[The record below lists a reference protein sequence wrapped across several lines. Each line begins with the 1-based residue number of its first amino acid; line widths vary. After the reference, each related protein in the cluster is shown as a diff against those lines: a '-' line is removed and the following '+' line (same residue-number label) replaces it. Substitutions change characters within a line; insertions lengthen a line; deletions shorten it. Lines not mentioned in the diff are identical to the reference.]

1 MKKWLWV
8 LMLLPVLGL
17 AQDKKTALEAQKKRL
32 QQEIVQ
38 INALLKS
45 SVKKRTN
52 VLTEVE
58 TVQLKIE
65 RQDALIRLTNRQ
77 INRLNQEINLNL
89 RNIEQLRTELEKLKK
104 DYAEMVVAARKNQS
118 TQNRLMFLLSSESF
132 WQAYKRMAYM
142 KQYAAYRKQQGEQI
156 AETTKTLQQ
165 YTNDLVA
172 QRKDKERLIR
182 ENREAQKVLD
192 TVRSRQNSLVQQLKR
207 KEKSYAAQIKKKQQ
221 QQDAIDREIERLIR
235 EAIAASNKKA
245 GTKTANFVLTPEA
258 KALAASFV
266 ANKGRLP
273 WPVEKGIVTQKF
285 GTQPHPVVRTTT
297 IKSNGVTLSVPEGTE
312 ARSVFEGKVLNIVQ
326 FKGSNPIVLIQHGNY
341 ITSYKNL
348 SRVYVKKGD
357 KIAAKQ
363 AIGQI
368 FTNTDTG
375 KTALQFSLFQN
386 TTPQNPAL
394 WLYQMKY

>member
-1 MKKWLWV
+1 
-8 LMLLPVLGL
+8 MLIPVLGL
-17 AQDKKTALEAQKKRL
+17 AQDKKATLEAQKKRL

-45 SVKKRTN
+45 SAKKRAN

-58 TVQLKIE
+58 TVQLKMD

-77 INRLNQEINLNL
+77 INRLNQEITLNL
-89 RNIEQLRTELEKLKK
+89 RNIEQLRTELTQLKK
-104 DYAEMVVAARKNQS
+104 DYAEMIVAARKNQS

-156 AETTKTLQQ
+156 ATKTKTLQQ
-165 YTNDLVA
+165 FTNDLVA
-172 QRKDKERLIR
+172 QRKDKVRLIR
-182 ENREAQKVLD
+182 ENRDAQKALD
-192 TVRSRQNSLVQQLKR
+192 TVRARQNSLVQQLKR
-207 KEKSYAAQIKKKQQ
+207 KEKSYAAQIKKKQKQ
-221 QQDAIDREIERLIR
+221 QAAIDKEINRLIR

-245 GTKTANFVLTPEA
+245 GTKTKSFVLTPEA
-258 KALAASFV
+258 KALAANFA

-273 WPVEKGIVTQKF
+273 WPVEKGIVIQKF
-285 GTQPHPVVRTTT
+285 GTQRHPVVRTTT
-297 IKSNGVTLSVPEGTE
+297 IKSNGVTLSVPSGVE

-326 FKGSNPIVLIQHGNY
+326 FKGSNPIVLVQHGNY

-348 SRVYVKKGD
+348 SKVYVKKGD
-357 KIAAKQ
+357 KLRAKQ

-368 FTNTDTG
+368 FTNKDTG

-394 WLYQMKY
+394 WLYQMK

>member
-1 MKKWLWV
+1 
-8 LMLLPVLGL
+8 MLVPVLGF
-17 AQDKKTALEAQKKRL
+17 AQDKKATLEAQKKRL

-38 INALLKS
+38 INTLLKS
-45 SVKKRTN
+45 SAKKRAN

-58 TVQLKIE
+58 TVQLKMD

-89 RNIEQLRTELEKLKK
+89 RNIEQLRTELATLKK

-118 TQNRLMFLLSSESF
+118 AQNRLMFLLSSESF

-156 AETTKTLQQ
+156 AEKTKTLQQ
-165 YTNDLVA
+165 YTNNLVA

-182 ENREAQKVLD
+182 ENRDAQKALD
-192 TVRSRQNSLVQQLKR
+192 TVRARQNNLVQQLKR
-207 KEKSYAAQIKKKQQ
+207 KEKSYAAQIRKKQQ
-221 QQDAIDREIERLIR
+221 QQAAIDREINRLIR

-245 GTKTANFVLTPEA
+245 GTKTTSFVLTPEA
-258 KALAASFV
+258 KALAASFA

-273 WPVEKGIVTQKF
+273 WPVAKGIVTQKF
-285 GTQPHPVVRTTT
+285 GTQRHPVVRTTT
-297 IKSNGVTLSVPEGTE
+297 IKSNGVTLSVPVDTE

-326 FKGSNPIVLIQHGNY
+326 FKGSNPIVLVQHGNY

-348 SRVYVKKGD
+348 SKVYVKKGD
-357 KIAAKQ
+357 KVAAKQ
-363 AIGQI
+363 AIGKV
-368 FTNTDTG
+368 FTNRDTG

-394 WLYQMKY
+394 WLYQMN

>member
-1 MKKWLWV
+1 MKTWFWV
-8 LMLLPVLGL
+8 LMLVPVLGF
-17 AQDKKTALEAQKKRL
+17 AQDKKATLEAQKKRL

-38 INALLKS
+38 INTLLKS
-45 SVKKRTN
+45 SAKKRAN
-52 VLTEVE
+52 VLTEVG
-58 TVQLKIE
+58 TVQLKMD

-89 RNIEQLRTELEKLKK
+89 RNIEQLRTELATLKE
-104 DYAEMVVAARKNQS
+104 DYTEMVVAARKNQS

-156 AETTKTLQQ
+156 AEKTKTLQQ
-165 YTNDLVA
+165 YTNNLVA
-172 QRKDKERLIR
+172 QRKNKERLIR
-182 ENREAQKVLD
+182 ENRDAQKALD
-192 TVRSRQNSLVQQLKR
+192 TVRARQNNLVQQLKR
-207 KEKSYAAQIKKKQQ
+207 KEKSYAAQIRKKQQ
-221 QQDAIDREIERLIR
+221 QQAAIDREINRLIR

-245 GTKTANFVLTPEA
+245 GTKTTSFVLTPEA
-258 KALAASFV
+258 KALAASFA

-273 WPVEKGIVTQKF
+273 WPVAKGIVTQKF
-285 GTQPHPVVRTTT
+285 GTQRHPVVRTTT
-297 IKSNGVTLSVPEGTE
+297 IKSNGVTLSVPADTE

-326 FKGSNPIVLIQHGNY
+326 FKGSNPIVLVQHGNY

-348 SRVYVKKGD
+348 SKVYVKKGD
-357 KIAAKQ
+357 KVAAKQ
-363 AIGQI
+363 AIGKV
-368 FTNTDTG
+368 FTNRDTG

-394 WLYQMKY
+394 WLYQMN

>member
-1 MKKWLWV
+1 MKTWLWV
-8 LMLLPVLGL
+8 LMLVPVLGF
-17 AQDKKTALEAQKKRL
+17 AQDKKASLEAQKKRL

-38 INALLKS
+38 INSLLKS
-45 SVKKRTN
+45 SAKKRAN

-58 TVQLKIE
+58 TVQLKMD

-77 INRLNQEINLNL
+77 INRLNQEITLNL
-89 RNIEQLRTELEKLKK
+89 RNIEQLRVELTKLKK
-104 DYAEMVVAARKNQS
+104 DYAEMVVSARKNQS
-118 TQNRLMFLLSSESF
+118 AQNRLMFVLSSESF

-156 AETTKTLQQ
+156 ATKTKTLQQ

-172 QRKDKERLIR
+172 QRKDKEQLIR
-182 ENREAQKVLD
+182 ENRDAQKALD
-192 TVRSRQNSLVQQLKR
+192 TVRARQSSLVQQLKR
-207 KEKSYAAQIKKKQQ
+207 KEKSYAAQIKKKQKQ
-221 QQDAIDREIERLIR
+221 QAAIDKEINRLIR

-245 GTKTANFVLTPEA
+245 GTKTKNFVLTPEA
-258 KALAASFV
+258 KALAASF
-266 ANKGRLP
+266 ATNKGRLP

-285 GTQPHPVVRTTT
+285 GTQRHPVVRTTT
-297 IKSNGVTLSVPEGTE
+297 IKSNGVTLSAPEGSE

-326 FKGSNPIVLIQHGNY
+326 FTGSNPIVLVQHGNY

-348 SRVYVKKGD
+348 SKVYVKKGD
-357 KIAAKQ
+357 KISAKQ

-368 FTNTDTG
+368 FTNKDTG

-394 WLYQMKY
+394 WLYQMK

>member
-1 MKKWLWV
+1 MRKWVWLI
-8 LMLLPVLGL
+8 LLIPVLSM
-17 AQDKKTALEAQKKRL
+17 AQDKKAALEAQKKQL

-45 SVKKRTN
+45 SAKKRAN

-58 TVQLKIE
+58 TVQLKID

-77 INRLNQEINLNL
+77 INRLNQEIGLNL
-89 RNIEQLRTELEKLKK
+89 RNIETLRAELTVLKK
-104 DYAEMVVAARKNQS
+104 DYAAMVVSARKNQS

-156 AETTKTLQQ
+156 ATKTKTLQQ

-172 QRKDKERLIR
+172 QRKGKEQLIR
-182 ENREAQKVLD
+182 ENRAAQKELD
-192 TVRSRQNSLVQQLKR
+192 SIKLKQNSLVQQLKKR
-207 KEKSYAAQIKKKQQ
+207 EKSYAAQIRKKQRQ
-221 QQDAIDREIERLIR
+221 QEAIDKEINRLIR
-235 EAIAASNKKA
+235 EAIAVSNKKA
-245 GTKTANFVLTPEA
+245 GTKTTSFVLTPEA

-273 WPVEKGIVTQKF
+273 WPVQKGIVTQRF
-285 GTQPHPVVRTTT
+285 GTQRHPVVRTTT
-297 IKSNGVTLSVPEGTE
+297 IKSNGVTLSVPAGAE

-326 FKGSNPIVLIQHGNY
+326 FKGSNPIVLVQHGNY

-348 SRVYVKKGD
+348 SKVYVKKGD
-357 KIAAKQ
+357 KLSAKQ

-368 FTNTDTG
+368 FTNKDTG
-375 KTALQFSLFQN
+375 KTSLQFSLFQN

-394 WLYQMKY
+394 WLYQMK

>member
-1 MKKWLWV
+1 
-8 LMLLPVLGL
+8 MLIPVLGL
-17 AQDKKTALEAQKKRL
+17 AQDKKATLEAQKKRL

-45 SVKKRTN
+45 SAKKRAN

-58 TVQLKIE
+58 TVQLKMD

-77 INRLNQEINLNL
+77 INRLNQEITLNL
-89 RNIEQLRTELEKLKK
+89 RNIEQLRTELIQLKK

-156 AETTKTLQQ
+156 AEKTKTLQQ
-165 YTNDLVA
+165 YTNDLVV

-182 ENREAQKVLD
+182 ENRDAQKALD
-192 TVRSRQNSLVQQLKR
+192 SVRARQNKLMQQLKR
-207 KEKSYAAQIKKKQQ
+207 KEKSYASQIKKKQQ
-221 QQDAIDREIERLIR
+221 QQAAIDKEINRLIR

-245 GTKTANFVLTPEA
+245 GTKTTSFVLTPEA

-273 WPVEKGIVTQKF
+273 WPVEKGIVIQKF
-285 GTQPHPVVRTTT
+285 GTQRHPVVRTTT
-297 IKSNGVTLSVPEGTE
+297 IKSNGVTLSVPEGAE

-326 FKGSNPIVLIQHGNY
+326 FKGSNPIVLVQHGNY

-348 SRVYVKKGD
+348 SKVYVKKGD
-357 KIAAKQ
+357 KLSAKQ

-368 FTNTDTG
+368 FTNKDTG

-394 WLYQMKY
+394 WLYQMK

>member
-1 MKKWLWV
+1 MKTWLWV
-8 LMLLPVLGL
+8 LMLVPLLGF
-17 AQDKKTALEAQKKRL
+17 AQDKKATLEAQKKRL

-38 INALLKS
+38 INTLLKS
-45 SVKKRTN
+45 SAKKRAN

-58 TVQLKIE
+58 TVQLKMD

-89 RNIEQLRTELEKLKK
+89 RNIEQLRTELATLKK

-156 AETTKTLQQ
+156 AEKTKTLQQ
-165 YTNDLVA
+165 YTNNLVA

-182 ENREAQKVLD
+182 ENRDAQKALD
-192 TVRSRQNSLVQQLKR
+192 TVRARQNNLVQQLKR
-207 KEKSYAAQIKKKQQ
+207 KEKSYAAQIRKKQQ
-221 QQDAIDREIERLIR
+221 QQAAIDREINRLIR

-245 GTKTANFVLTPEA
+245 GTKTTSFVLTPEA
-258 KALAASFV
+258 KALAASFA

-273 WPVEKGIVTQKF
+273 WPVAKGIVTQKF
-285 GTQPHPVVRTTT
+285 GTQRHPVVRTTT
-297 IKSNGVTLSVPEGTE
+297 IKSNGVTLSVPADTE

-326 FKGSNPIVLIQHGNY
+326 FKGSNPIVLVQHGNY

-348 SRVYVKKGD
+348 SKVYVKKGD
-357 KIAAKQ
+357 KVAAKQ
-363 AIGQI
+363 AIGKV
-368 FTNTDTG
+368 FTNRDTG

-394 WLYQMKY
+394 WLYQMN

>member
-1 MKKWLWV
+1 MKTWLWV
-8 LMLLPVLGL
+8 LMLVPVLGL
-17 AQDKKTALEAQKKRL
+17 AQDKKASLEAQKKRL

-38 INALLKS
+38 INSLLKS
-45 SVKKRTN
+45 SAKKRAN

-58 TVQLKIE
+58 TVQLKMD

-77 INRLNQEINLNL
+77 INRLNQEITLNL
-89 RNIEQLRTELEKLKK
+89 RNIEQLRVELTKLKK
-104 DYAEMVVAARKNQS
+104 DYAEMVVSARKNQS
-118 TQNRLMFLLSSESF
+118 AQNRLMFVLSSESF

-156 AETTKTLQQ
+156 ATKTKTLQQ

-172 QRKDKERLIR
+172 QRKDKEQLIR
-182 ENREAQKVLD
+182 ENRDAQKALD
-192 TVRSRQNSLVQQLKR
+192 TVRARQSSLVQQLKR
-207 KEKSYAAQIKKKQQ
+207 KEKSYGAQIKKKQKQ
-221 QQDAIDREIERLIR
+221 QAAIDKEINRLIR

-245 GTKTANFVLTPEA
+245 GTKTKNFVLTPEA
-258 KALAASFV
+258 KALAASF
-266 ANKGRLP
+266 ATNKGRLP

-285 GTQPHPVVRTTT
+285 GTQRHPVVRTTT
-297 IKSNGVTLSVPEGTE
+297 IKSNGVTLSAPEGSE

-326 FKGSNPIVLIQHGNY
+326 FTGSNPIVLVQHGNY

-348 SRVYVKKGD
+348 SKVYVKKGD
-357 KIAAKQ
+357 KISAKQ

-368 FTNTDTG
+368 FTNKDTG

-394 WLYQMKY
+394 WLYQMK

>member
-1 MKKWLWV
+1 
-8 LMLLPVLGL
+8 MLVPVLGF
-17 AQDKKTALEAQKKRL
+17 AQDKKATLEAQKKRL

-38 INALLKS
+38 INTLLKS
-45 SVKKRTN
+45 SAKKRAN

-58 TVQLKIE
+58 TVQLKMD

-77 INRLNQEINLNL
+77 INRLNQEISLNL
-89 RNIEQLRTELEKLKK
+89 RNIEQLRTELATLKK

-156 AETTKTLQQ
+156 AEKTKTLQQ
-165 YTNDLVA
+165 YTNNLVA

-182 ENREAQKVLD
+182 ENRDAQKALD
-192 TVRSRQNSLVQQLKR
+192 TVRARQNNLVQQLKR
-207 KEKSYAAQIKKKQQ
+207 KEKSYAAQIRKKQQ
-221 QQDAIDREIERLIR
+221 QQAAIDREINRLIR

-245 GTKTANFVLTPEA
+245 GTKTTSFVLTPEA
-258 KALAASFV
+258 KALAESFA

-273 WPVEKGIVTQKF
+273 WPIEKGIVTQKF
-285 GTQPHPVVRTTT
+285 GTQRHPVVRTTT
-297 IKSNGVTLSVPEGTE
+297 IKSNGVTLSVPPDTE
-312 ARSVFEGKVLNIVQ
+312 ARSVFDGKVLNIVQ
-326 FKGSNPIVLIQHGNY
+326 FKGSNPIVLVQHGNY

-348 SRVYVKKGD
+348 SKVYVKKGD
-357 KIAAKQ
+357 KVAAKQ
-363 AIGQI
+363 AIGKV
-368 FTNTDTG
+368 FTNRDTG

-394 WLYQMKY
+394 WLYQMN